1 MSKLTLAIAAM
12 TAVLCIGTS
21 PAFAMPADAP
31 GDDSATETQLQ
42 DAHIQQQAEEI
53 QQEDEQTSQPVPQAG
68 PEDADTMRATAGA
81 SGFTPGN
88 LISDRNFRDGS
99 AMTEAQIQTFLQQ
112 VVGSCEN
119 SLCLARLKLDTPTRT
134 WSWGSCTSYPGA
146 KGESAARIIF
156 KVQRAC
162 GISAR
167 VILTTLQKEQ
177 SLVSDP
183 APTEAI
189 LRKAMGFGCPDT
201 AACDSTYYGFFN
213 QVFAAARQL
222 TWYGNPEGSFTWLK
236 VGKAN
241 QIAYNPN
248 ASCGTGSV
256 TIQNA
261 ATAALYY
268 YTPYQPN
275 AAALANMYGTGDSC
289 SAYGNRNFWRIYRD
303 WFGDPRIDS
312 TSSTNRLAGADRYA
326 TAVAISKASY
336 PKSGVPVVYVASG
349 ATFADA
355 LSAAP
360 AAAAQGGP
368 LLLTVP
374 GTLSPATSAEIKR
387 LAPARIVVV
396 GATGAVNAKV
406 ETALKALAPTTRI
419 GGVDRYET
427 SRKIAAAAFPTAAHA
442 YLATGRDYP
451 DALSAAAAAGA
462 TSAPV
467 LLVDGTAKSLDSAT
481 KAALDRAKIREV
493 RIAGGTGVV
502 SSGIQTA
509 LAKSFTTKRYGG
521 ADRYLTS
528 VLLNQQAFPSSERA
542 FLASGALFPDA
553 LTGAAAAGAAKAPLY
568 LSRLECL
575 PVPVR
580 DSLDRVGASS
590 LTLLGGTGA
599 LSNRVATRTV
609 C

>member
-1 MSKLTLAIAAM
+1 MRRLALAAAFL
-12 TAVLCIGTS
+12 TAVLCLGAD
-21 PAFAMPADAP
+21 PAMAASAP
-31 GDDSATETQLQ
+31 PSGDDTATETELQ
-42 DAHIQQQAEEI
+42 DAHVAQQAERSEDPNPGDVPPEAAA
-53 QQEDEQTSQPVPQAG
+53 QQSDEL
-68 PEDADTMRATAGA
+68 RATAA
-81 SGFTPGN
+81 TSGFTAGN
-88 LISDRNFRDGS
+88 LISDRNFRDGA
-99 AMTEAQIQTFLQQ
+99 AMTEALIQGFLQEM
-112 VVGSCEN
+112 VGSCEN
-119 SLCLARLKLDTPTRT
+119 SLCLAKLKIDTPNRT
-134 WSWGSCTSYPGA
+134 WSWGSCTSYAGA

-162 GISAR
+162 GISAK

-177 SLVSDP
+177 SLVTDP

-201 AACDSTYYGFFN
+201 ASCDSTYYGFFN

-236 VGKAN
+236 VGQAN
-241 QIAYNPN
+241 QIGWHPN

-275 AAALANMYGTGDSC
+275 AAALANMYGTGDGC

-303 WFGDPRIDS
+303 WFGDPRIDAAP
-312 TSSTNRLAGADRYA
+312 TTTRLSGADRYA

-336 PKSGVPVVYVASG
+336 PTAGIPVVYVASG

-368 LLLTVP
+368 LLLTAP
-374 GTLSPATSAEIKR
+374 GALSPATSAEIKR

-396 GATGAVNAKV
+396 GATGAVSAKV
-406 ETALKALAPTTRI
+406 ATALNALAPTTRI
-419 GGVDRYET
+419 GGIDRYET
-427 SRKIAAAAFPTAAHA
+427 SRKIAAAAFPTATAA

-462 TSAPV
+462 TKAPV
-467 LLVDGTAKSLDSAT
+467 LLVDGKATTLDSAS
-481 KAALDRAKIREV
+481 KAALDRAKVREV

-502 SSGIQTA
+502 STGIQTA

-528 VLLNQQAFPSSERA
+528 VLLNQAAFPSAERA

-553 LTGAAAAGAAKAPLY
+553 LTGAAAAGSAKAPLY

-575 PVPVR
+575 PTPVR
-580 DSLDRVGASS
+580 DSLDRVGATS

-599 LSNRVATRTV
+599 LSDRVAKRTV